1 MPANLRVAI
10 YIRVSTKLQEDRY
23 SLNAQIYE
31 LNRYANSMGWDIV
44 DTYKD
49 VDSGTKLKKDGLE
62 AMLDTV
68 EEGLVDVVLCIEQDR
83 LSRLDTVKWE
93 YLKGVLRDNHVKI
106 AEPGN
111 IVDLTNIDDEF
122 MSDLKNLLAQR
133 SRKDM
138 LRKMSRGLRQ
148 YTREGK
154 LWGRQP
160 DEYIFVKE
168 TKTVSINEEFAW
180 VIPYIDKMFL
190 EDGYGV
196 GAIAHH
202 LNTFSKTPN
211 GRPWHANTVY
221 TKLNAKAYHGVLEKT
236 FSNGETIFA
245 ESVYPI
251 LRSKENY
258 ERIQH
263 RIKTNDVQFPSYRH
277 DHHPLGLL
285 RIECGICGRKIS
297 LRQAQTDKTGKRKWY
312 LSHNR
317 RLAEPCPADP
327 RYNALQVVRPLTK
340 AVKDILLSEE
350 TAKTYLDIEFTD
362 TDRLNEL
369 EVEAKVLQR
378 SINQNNE
385 KLDKLLDLYIDG
397 KWSKEKLEVKS
408 EEIEVKNEEFN
419 KTLTDVLKKIE
430 LIKTDQYSYE
440 IIIDNLTYIEEHL
453 ASIHRLEEE
462 YNDQDKE
469 ELFGALFESAVLLP
483 DTNELVLKLHTS
495 KNLPIDAKIKI
506 DDKVLEY
513 EETLLASQK
522 SRYESTQE
530 LLNMQPM
537 PISFMEL
544 KRLTGLNAQT
554 LREDERRFGQY
565 SNLKLGKGSPE
576 RKAELV
582 RGIRNLLSENPKLS
596 SKVIAHE
603 LKMSQGTVLKYIKEF
618 NLK

>member
-1 MPANLRVAI
+1 MSINLRVAI

-23 SLNAQIYE
+23 SLSAQIYE
-31 LNRYANSMGWDIV
+31 LKRYANSMDWKIV
-44 DTYKD
+44 DIYKD

-62 AMLDTV
+62 AMLDAV

-93 YLKGVLRDNHVKI
+93 YLKGVLRDNQVKI

-160 DEYIFVKE
+160 DEYIFDKE
-168 TKTVSINEEFAW
+168 TKTVSINEQFAW

-211 GRPWHANTVY
+211 GRPWHSNTVY
-221 TKLNAKAYHGVLEKT
+221 TKLNAKTYHGVLEKT

-245 ESVYPI
+245 EGAYPN

-258 ERIQH
+258 DRIQH
-263 RIKTNDVQFPSYRH
+263 RVKNNDIQFPSYRH

-285 RIECGICGRKIS
+285 NIECGICNRKIR
-297 LRQAQTDKTGKRKWY
+297 LQQAQADKTGKRRWY
-312 LSHNR
+312 LSHNG
-317 RLAEPCPADP
+317 RLADPCPAEP

-350 TAKTYLDIEFTD
+350 TAKLYLDIEFTD
-362 TDRLNEL
+362 TERLNEL
-369 EVEAKVLQR
+369 EIKANFLQTSIVE
-378 SINQNNE
+378 NNE
-385 KLDKLLDLYIDG
+385 KLDKLLDLYVDG
-397 KWSKEKLEVKS
+397 KWSKEKLDNKS
-408 EEIEVKNEEFN
+408 KEIELKSLEFN

-430 LIKTDQYSYE
+430 LIKSDQYSYE

-462 YNDQDKE
+462 YNDRDKE
-469 ELFGALFESAVLLP
+469 ELFGTLFESAILLP
-483 DTNELVLKLHTS
+483 DTNELVLKLHTLR
-495 KNLPIDAKIKI
+495 NLPIEVKIKI
-506 DDKVLEY
+506 DDTVLVY
-513 EETLLASQK
+513 EEMLIASQK
-522 SRYESTQE
+522 ARYESTQE
-530 LLNMQPM
+530 LLKAQPK

-544 KRLTGLNAQT
+544 KRLTELNAQT
-554 LREDERRFGQY
+554 LREDERRFGPY
-565 SNLKLGKGSPE
+565 SNMKLGKGSPE
-576 RKAELV
+576 RKAVLV
-582 RGIRNLLSENPKLS
+582 QGIKDILSKNQKIS
-596 SKVIAHE
+596 SIDIAHE
-603 LKMSQGTVLKYIKEF
+603 LKTSQGTVLKYIREF
-618 NLK
+618 NLR